1 MEKTSIIIVQK
12 NGEIKQMDIF
22 QLDIENLYKKAG
34 FKKGDN
40 FLKQT
45 TWKCN
50 INGNPTNISLYAKTK
65 GKANTENKYDFP
77 PPVDNVLYFG
87 NCVLVAHDTKF
98 VSLTKDLW
106 NVIYETLFGGFENLK
121 DTEEDDEN
129 EIDELENID
138 ESLKTADGYLKDG
151 FVVSD
156 EDIDEDLLNYDS
168 ELGEEDYISD

>member
-12 NGEIKQMDIF
+12 TGEIKQMDVF
-22 QLDIENLYKKAG
+22 QLDEENLYKKAG
-34 FKKGDN
+34 FKKGDD
-40 FLKQT
+40 FLKQH

-50 INGNPTNISLYAKTK
+50 INGKMTNVSLYAKTK

-77 PPVDNVLYFG
+77 PPVDTSLYFG
-87 NCVLVAHDTKF
+87 NCVLVAQDEKF

-121 DTEEDDEN
+121 DTEEDDDN
-129 EIDELENID
+129 ESDELENID
-138 ESLKTADGYLKDG
+138 PSLKTNDGYLKDG

-156 EDIDEDLLNYDS
+156 EELDVLLNYDS
-168 ELGEEDYISD
+168 ELDEEGYETD

>member
-12 NGEIKQMDIF
+12 NGEIKQMDVF
-22 QLDIENLYKKAG
+22 QLNIESLYKKCG
-34 FKKGDN
+34 FKKGED

-50 INGNPTNISLYAKTK
+50 INGTMTDIYLYAKTK

-77 PPVDNVLYFG
+77 PPADTLFFG
-87 NCVLVAHDTKF
+87 NCALIAEDSSGF

-106 NVIYETLFGGFENLK
+106 NVIYENLFGGFETLK
-121 DTEEDDEN
+121 DTEEDDDN
-129 EIDELENID
+129 ESDELD
-138 ESLKTADGYLKDG
+138 HVDPSLKTSDGYLKDG

-156 EDIDEDLLNYDS
+156 EEVDENLLNYDS
-168 ELGEEDYISD
+168 ELGEEDYEND

>member
-12 NGEIKQMDIF
+12 NGEIKQMDVF
-22 QLDIENLYKKAG
+22 QLEVENLYKKAG
-34 FKKGDN
+34 FKKGDD

-50 INGNPTNISLYAKTK
+50 INNKPTHISLYAKKK

-77 PPVDNVLYFG
+77 PPVDSDLYFG
-87 NCVLVAHDTKF
+87 NCVLIARTPDETKF

-106 NVIYETLFGGFENLK
+106 NVVYETLFGGFEDLHS
-121 DTEEDDEN
+121 EDES
-129 EIDELENID
+129 DELDHID
-138 ESLKTADGYLKDG
+138 DSLKTAEGYLKDG

-156 EDIDEDLLNYDS
+156 DEFLNYDS
-168 ELGEEDYISD
+168 ELEPEEYD